1 MAPNPTTVAAIVPGN
16 RDINTWSDAL
26 VLWPRIDAP
35 PRVLDFRPGVV
46 NVISGASKTG
56 KSAVIPI
63 IDYCLGADKCAIPVG
78 VIRENCAWFR
88 IVLDTVEG
96 QKLLARREPGDQ
108 QNTGDMV
115 LIEAAEVE
123 VPGRIEEKST
133 NVEAVKGVLNRLAG
147 LSNLEFEPG
156 TDNSFK
162 SRASFRDLM
171 ARAEKPIWL

>member
-1 MAPNPTTVAAIVPGN
+1 ML
-16 RDINTWSDAL
+16 RL
-26 VLWPRIDAP
+26 
-35 PRVLDFRPGVV
+35 
-46 NVISGASKTG
+46 
-56 KSAVIPI
+56 
-63 IDYCLGADKCAIPVG
+63 
-78 VIRENCAWFR
+78 
-88 IVLDTVEG
+88 VLDTVEG

-133 NVEAVKGVLNRLAG
+133 NVEAVKGVLICLAG